1 MPIYDFIII
10 GLGTAGSATCMTL
23 ARRGFRVLGIDRHRP
38 PHTMGSH
45 HGASRSVRR
54 AYLEG
59 TAYVPMALKSWELWR
74 KLERD
79 SGRNLLVETGN
90 LTIGPADSPAVAGFM
105 GSAQTYDIPHALLDA
120 SDVRKKWPQLTLPD
134 SFVAGLEKAAGIVFP
149 ELSIR
154 TFLAEA
160 EKAGADLSFDEP
172 VNRWSE
178 DHDHVHVHTA
188 RGAYETGRVLISA
201 GAWTSGLLDLP
212 ENPLQPKRVPVHWI
226 TVPDDPRLHLG
237 HFPVS
242 FWQVPEGERL
252 EASITHTEFYIL
264 PVIGPSPQMKIA
276 FHNKLADCDP
286 MTLDRTVVE
295 DELDSIK
302 HMIQRFLPDLQHC
315 PMTSE
320 VCMYTLT
327 SDGHFYLGKRPGSQ
341 NVYTAALA
349 GHGFKFAPVLGEIL
363 ADLMTDVAPEV
374 DTKLFSPDRFGRIKK
389 T

>member
-23 ARRGFRVLGIDRHRP
+23 ARRGFRVLGVDKYRP

-79 SGRNLLVETGN
+79 SGRDLLVETGN
-90 LTIGPADSPAVAGFM
+90 LTIGPPDSPAVAGVM
-105 GSAQTYDIPHALLDA
+105 ASAKTYDIPHAFLNA
-120 SDVRKKWPQLTLPD
+120 SEVRKKWPQLALPD
-134 SFVAGLEKAAGIVFP
+134 TFVAGLEKAAGIVFP
-149 ELSIR
+149 ELSIK

-160 EKAGADLSFDEP
+160 EKAGADLAFDEP
-172 VNRWSE
+172 VSRWSE
-178 DHDHVHVHTA
+178 DIGHVRVHTA
-188 RGAYETGRVLISA
+188 RSVYETGRVLISV
-201 GAWTSGLLDLP
+201 GAWTNGLLDLP
-212 ENPLQPKRVPVHWI
+212 GNALQPKRVPVHWI
-226 TVPDDPRLHLG
+226 EVPEDPNLHLG

-242 FWQVPEGERL
+242 FWQVPDRERL
-252 EASITHTEFYIL
+252 EAPKSYAEFYIL
-264 PVIGPSPQMKIA
+264 PVIGASSQMKIA

-286 MTLDRTVVE
+286 MTLDRTVFSDEVDGIE
-295 DELDSIK
+295 DMME
-302 HMIQRFLPDLQHC
+302 RFLPGFRHC

-320 VCMYTLT
+320 VCMYTMT

-341 NVYTAALA
+341 NVYGVALA
-349 GHGFKFAPVLGEIL
+349 GHGFKFAPILGEIL
-363 ADLMTDVAPEV
+363 ADLMADDSPEV
-374 DTKLFSPDRFGRIKK
+374 DTKMFSPDRFGR
-389 T
+389 